1 MQKFQIDAGTWVTL
15 NRLLDEALEQPP
27 GQLPR
32 WLDDLSPE
40 FDGLKPRLRELLAH
54 TGLIETGEF
63 LHRLPK
69 FELEPGDLAGAP
81 SRGEQPGQQIGPYRL
96 LRELGSGGMGVVWM
110 AERTD
115 GLIDRPVALKLPH
128 GAWKR
133 AGLAERMAR
142 ERAILA
148 TLTHPNVAHLYDAG
162 LASDGQPYLAIEY
175 VEGRRIDLYCDA
187 HSLDVKARLRLF
199 AQVADA
205 VAYAHGKLIVHRD
218 LKPANILVSADG
230 RVKLLD
236 FGIAKL
242 LEDGETRETR
252 VTELSGRALTPD
264 YASPEQLRGEPLN
277 IASDVYSL
285 GVVLYELLCGQRPY
299 KLARNS
305 RSALEDAILQG
316 EPPAPSGVVPAVRR
330 RELRGDLDTIVL
342 KALKKKP
349 EERYATVHALAD
361 DIGRFLGDHPVLARP
376 DSWTYRTSRLMRRH
390 KLAVS
395 ASAAVAAALVG
406 ATLYSM
412 HQAQLARSEE
422 LRAGQVEQFIAS
434 ILTNTESAES
444 LTAEGLLK
452 QARARI
458 GIEFA
463 DHPLTQIRLLLI
475 VSRSLIGFSEYDA
488 ADEAL
493 EAALSISRN
502 HPGDSDSYFRQ
513 ARVQRLT
520 LHRLRGRLV
529 QLREELPKLRSEMER
544 DGNWSSADRVKLL
557 IEAAYAAN
565 LDARDEQAAADIQ
578 TAADLALRELGPRHE
593 LTLEAV
599 SARSPTLRGANRFD
613 ESIAAAEQALALMIS
628 AFAPNLYH
636 RRILAVRMSLGTSY
650 LSKGRIHDAL
660 RELRTVIDH
669 AGDRDFME
677 LYAQVHASR
686 AWISGG
692 EPETALKALVRAE
705 SLARTSNNSDA
716 VILSQAMAL
725 RAYALTSMGQMSS
738 ALQVVN
744 ESLQRYG
751 REYARDHPPTLAFRA
766 LRAMIL
772 AHLGRIGD
780 ARAELNDIA
789 GMKVNILHWTLPHLS
804 YAKGVV
810 ERLAGNCDLA
820 LAFQQEALR
829 SIRADSS
836 AWLKRA
842 KILGEIGLCAPA
854 EQKTRAVTSLRE
866 ALSLLREHQT
876 SETSSDRFMLELQAK
891 LASLTD
897 TAAQ

>member
-1 MQKFQIDAGTWVTL
+1 MQKLHIDALTWESL

-27 GQLPR
+27 DTIEQ
-32 WLDDLSPE
+32 W
-40 FDGLKPRLRELLAH
+40 FDGLPADAEPLKPQLRALLSGAAQV
-54 TGLIETGEF
+54 ETGDF
-63 LHRLPK
+63 LHTLPK
-69 FELEPGDLAGAP
+69 FELADDESAPPPPPSAERAGD
-81 SRGEQPGQQIGPYRL
+81 EIGPYRL
-96 LRELGSGGMGVVWM
+96 IRELGAGGMGVVWL
-110 AERTD
+110 AERVD
-115 GLIDRPVALKLPH
+115 GLITRPVALKLPH

-162 LASDGQPYLAIEY
+162 LAPDGQPYLAIEY
-175 VEGRRIDLYCDA
+175 VEGRRIDTFCDEQ
-187 HSLDVKARLRLF
+187 SMDVKARLRLF

-205 VAYAHGKLIVHRD
+205 VAYAHGKLVVHRD

-264 YASPEQLRGEPLN
+264 YSSPEQLRGEPLT

-285 GVVLYELLCGQRPY
+285 GVVLYELLCGQRPLT
-299 KLARNS
+299 LARAS
-305 RSALEDAILQG
+305 RRVLEDAILRTD
-316 EPPAPSGVVPAVRR
+316 PPAPSSIAPAARR
-330 RELRGDLDTIVL
+330 RELRGDLDTIAL
-342 KALKKKP
+342 KALKNRS
-349 EERYATVHALAD
+349 EERYATVHALAE
-361 DIGRFLGDHPVLARP
+361 DIGRFLDGRPVLARP
-376 DSWTYRTSRLMRRH
+376 DSWSYRASRFLRRH
-390 KLAVS
+390 RLAVT
-395 ASAAVAAALVG
+395 ASAAVAVALVG
-406 ATLYSM
+406 ATLYSLR
-412 HQAQLARSEE
+412 QAQIARSEE
-422 LRAGQVEQFIAS
+422 LRAEQVEQFIAS
-434 ILTNTESAES
+434 ILTDTQSVES

-458 GIEFA
+458 GDEFA

-488 ADEAL
+488 AAEAL

-502 HPGDSDSYFRQ
+502 HPGESDSYVRQ
-513 ARVQRLT
+513 ARVLRLT
-520 LHRLRGRLV
+520 LHRLRGRVV
-529 QLREELPKLRSEMER
+529 QLREELPALRSEMDR
-544 DGNWSSADRVKLL
+544 NGNWSAADRVRLL
-557 IEAAYAAN
+557 IEAALSANLYAA
-565 LDARDEQAAADIQ
+565 DEQAVVDIQ

-599 SARSPTLRGANRFD
+599 SARSQTLRGANRYD

-628 AFAPNLYH
+628 AYAPNQHH
-636 RRILAVRMSLGTSY
+636 RRILDARMALGASY
-650 LSKGRIHDAL
+650 QSKGRIHDAI

-669 AGDRDFME
+669 AGDREFLE
-677 LYAQVHASR
+677 LHAQAHASR
-686 AWISGG
+686 AWVSGG

-705 SLARTSNNSDA
+705 SLALDSNNADA
-716 VILSQAMAL
+716 FILTQAMAL
-725 RAYALTSMGQMSS
+725 RAYVLASMGEMSS

-744 ESLQRYG
+744 EALERYG
-751 REYARDHPPTLAFRA
+751 REHSRDHPPTLAFRA

-780 ARAELNDIA
+780 ARAELNDIP
-789 GMKVNILHWTLPHLS
+789 GTRSHLLHWTLPHLS

-820 LAFQQEALR
+820 LALQQEALR
-829 SIRADSS
+829 AVRPIPAT
-836 AWLKRA
+836 WLKRA
-842 KILGEIGLCAPA
+842 KILGEIGLCAPPQ
-854 EQKTRAVTSLRE
+854 QKARAITSLRQ

-876 SETSSDRFMLELQAK
+876 SETSSDRFTLELQAK
-891 LASLTD
+891 LASL
-897 TAAQ
+897 AY

>member
-1 MQKFQIDAGTWVTL
+1 MQKLQIDASTWSTL
-15 NRLLDEALEQPP
+15 NRLLDEALEQPAA
-27 GQLPR
+27 QLPH
-32 WLDDLSPE
+32 WLDDLAPE
-40 FDGLKPRLRELLAH
+40 FDALKPRLRELLSR

-63 LHRLPK
+63 LHTLPK
-69 FELEPGDLAGAP
+69 LDLEPGDLAAAP
-81 SRGEQPGQQIGPYRL
+81 VSGEQAGQEIGLYRL
-96 LRELGSGGMGVVWM
+96 VRELGSGGMGVVWM

-142 ERAILA
+142 ERSILA
-148 TLTHPNVAHLYDAG
+148 TLAHPNIAHLYDAG
-162 LASDGQPYLAIEY
+162 ITADGQPYLAIEY
-175 VEGRRIDLYCDA
+175 VEGRRIDTFCDEQ
-187 HSLDVKARLRLF
+187 SMDVKARLRLF

-205 VAYAHGKLIVHRD
+205 VAYAHGKLVVHRD

-264 YASPEQLRGEPLN
+264 YASPEQLRGEPLT

-299 KLARNS
+299 KLARDS
-305 RSALEDAILQG
+305 RSALEDAILQA
-316 EPPAPSGVVPAVRR
+316 EPPAPSGVVPAARR

-342 KALKKKP
+342 KALKKRP
-349 EERYATVHALAD
+349 EERYATVHALAED
-361 DIGRFLGDHPVLARP
+361 VGRFLDGHPVLARP

-395 ASAAVAAALVG
+395 AGAAVAVALIG

-412 HQAQLARSEE
+412 RQAQLARSEE
-422 LRAGQVEQFIAS
+422 VRAEQVEQFIAS
-434 ILTNTESAES
+434 ILTDTQSAES

-458 GIEFA
+458 DVEFA

-502 HPGDSDSYFRQ
+502 HPGASDSYFRQ

-529 QLREELPKLRSEMER
+529 QLREELHELRSEMDR
-544 DGNWSSADRVKLL
+544 DGHWSSADRVRLL

-565 LDARDEQAAADIQ
+565 LDARDEQAAVDIQ
-578 TAADLALRELGPRHE
+578 TAGDLALRELGPRHE
-593 LTLEAV
+593 LTLEAA
-599 SARSPTLRGANRFD
+599 SARSAILRGANRYD

-628 AFAPNLYH
+628 AYAPSLYH
-636 RRILAVRMSLGTSY
+636 RRILDARMALGTSY
-650 LSKGRIHDAL
+650 LSKGRIHDAI

-669 AGDRDFME
+669 AGDRDFLE

-686 AWISGG
+686 GWVSGG

-705 SLARTSNNSDA
+705 SLALDSNNADA
-716 VILSQAMAL
+716 VILSQAMAA
-725 RAYALTSMGQMSS
+725 RAYVLASMGEMSS
-738 ALQVVN
+738 ALQVIN

-751 REYARDHPPTLAFRA
+751 REHARDHPPTLAFRA

-772 AHLGRIGD
+772 AHLGRIED
-780 ARAELNDIA
+780 ARAELDEIPGKGSNT
-789 GMKVNILHWTLPHLS
+789 LHWTLPHLS
-804 YAKGVV
+804 YARGVV

-820 LAFQQEALR
+820 LALQQEALQAVR
-829 SIRADSS
+829 PISS
-836 AWLKRA
+836 TWLKRA

-854 EQKTRAVTSLRE
+854 EQKTQAVISLRQ
-866 ALSLLREHQT
+866 ALILLREHQT
-876 SETSSDRFMLELQAK
+876 SETSSDRFTLELKAK
-891 LASLTD
+891 LASLTPD
-897 TAAQ
+897 

>member
-1 MQKFQIDAGTWVTL
+1 MQKFQIDPGTWVTL
-15 NRLLDEALEQPP
+15 NRLLDEALEQPAA
-27 GQLPR
+27 QLPQ
-32 WLDDLSPE
+32 WLEDLPPE
-40 FDGLKPRLRELLAH
+40 FDGLKPRLSELLAR
-54 TGLIETGEF
+54 TGLVETGEF
-63 LHRLPK
+63 LRTLPK
-69 FELEPGDLAGAP
+69 FELEPGDLAGVPA
-81 SRGEQPGQQIGPYRL
+81 RGEQAGQEIGLYRL
-96 LRELGSGGMGVVWM
+96 VRELGSGGMGVVWL

-148 TLTHPNVAHLYDAG
+148 ALTHPNVAHLYDAG

-175 VEGRRIDLYCDA
+175 VEGRRIDVYCDA
-187 HSLDVKARLRLF
+187 HSLGIKARLRLF

-242 LEDGETRETR
+242 LEGGETRETR
-252 VTELSGRALTPD
+252 FTELSGRALTPD
-264 YASPEQLRGEPLN
+264 YASPEQLRGEPLT

-299 KLARNS
+299 KLTRDS
-305 RSALEDAILQG
+305 RGALEDAILQA
-316 EPPAPSGVVPAVRR
+316 EPSAPSGVVPSARR

-361 DIGRFLGDHPVLARP
+361 DIDRFLEGHPVLARP
-376 DSWTYRTSRLMRRH
+376 DSWAYRTSRLLRRH

-395 ASAAVAAALVG
+395 ASAAVAVALVS
-406 ATLYSM
+406 ATLYSLR
-412 HQAQLARSEE
+412 QAQLARSEKV
-422 LRAGQVEQFIAS
+422 RAEQVEQFIAS
-434 ILTNTESAES
+434 ILTDTQSAES
-444 LTAEGLLK
+444 LTVEGLLK

-458 GIEFA
+458 DDEFA
-463 DHPLTQIRLLLI
+463 EHPLTQVRLLLI
-475 VSRSLIGFSEYDA
+475 VSRSLIGFSEFDA
-488 ADEAL
+488 ADEAV

-502 HPGDSDSYFRQ
+502 HPGAEDSYFRQ
-513 ARVQRLT
+513 ARVQQLT

-529 QLREELPKLRSEMER
+529 QLREELHELRSEMDR
-544 DGNWSSADRVKLL
+544 DGDWSPADRVRLL
-557 IEAAYAAN
+557 REAAYTAN
-565 LDARDEQAAADIQ
+565 MDSRDEQAAIDIQ

-593 LTLEAV
+593 LTLEAA
-599 SARSPTLRGANRFD
+599 SARSAILRGANRYD
-613 ESIAAAEQALALMIS
+613 EAVAAAEQVLALMIS
-628 AFAPNLYH
+628 AYATNPHH
-636 RRILAVRMSLGTSY
+636 RRILGARMSLGTSY
-650 LSKGRIHDAL
+650 LSKGRIHDAI

-669 AGDRDFME
+669 VGDSDYLE

-686 AWISGG
+686 AWVSGG

-705 SLARTSNNSDA
+705 SLARGSNNADT

-725 RAYALTSMGQMSS
+725 RAYALASMGEMSS

-751 REYARDHPPTLAFRA
+751 REHDRDHPPTLAYRA

-780 ARAELNDIA
+780 ARAELNDIP
-789 GMKVNILHWTLPHLS
+789 GTRSHLLHWTLPHLS

-810 ERLAGNCDLA
+810 ERLAGNCDFA
-820 LAFQQEALR
+820 LTLQEEALQAVR
-829 SIRADSS
+829 PIS
-836 AWLKRA
+836 ATWLKRA

-854 EQKTRAVTSLRE
+854 EQKSRAVTSLRQ
-866 ALSLLREHQT
+866 ALTLLREHQI
-876 SETSSDRFMLELQAK
+876 SETSSDRFTLELQAK

-897 TAAQ
+897 AAAQ

>member
-1 MQKFQIDAGTWVTL
+1 MQKVQIDVATWATL
-15 NRLLDEALEQPP
+15 NRLLDEALEHPVA
-27 GQLPR
+27 QLPQ
-32 WLDDLSPE
+32 WLDDLAPQ
-40 FDGLKPRLRELLAH
+40 FDGLKPRLRELLSR
-54 TGLIETGEF
+54 TGLLETDEF
-63 LHRLPK
+63 LHTLPK
-69 FELEPGDLAGAP
+69 FELEPGDEAAAP
-81 SRGEQPGQQIGPYRL
+81 ARAEQPGQEIGPYRL
-96 LRELGSGGMGVVWM
+96 VRELGSGGMGVVWL

-148 TLTHPNVAHLYDAG
+148 ALTHPNVAHLYDAG

-175 VEGRRIDLYCDA
+175 IEGRRIDVFCDA

-264 YASPEQLRGEPLN
+264 YASPEQLRGEPLT

-285 GVVLYELLCGQRPY
+285 GVVLYEMLCGQRPY
-299 KLARNS
+299 KLARAS
-305 RSALEDAILQG
+305 RCALEDAILQA
-316 EPPAPSGVVPAVRR
+316 EPPAPSSVAPAARR

-342 KALKKKP
+342 KALKKKS
-349 EERYATVHALAD
+349 EARYATVHALAD
-361 DIGRFLGDHPVLARP
+361 DIGRFLDGHPVLARP
-376 DSWTYRTSRLMRRH
+376 DSWTYRTSRLLRRH

-395 ASAAVAAALVG
+395 ASAAVALALVG
-406 ATLYSM
+406 ATLYSIR
-412 HQAQLARSEE
+412 QAQLARSEE
-422 LRAGQVEQFIAS
+422 LRAEQVEQFIAS
-434 ILTNTESAES
+434 ILTDTQSAES

-458 GIEFA
+458 GVEFA

-475 VSRSLIGFSEYDA
+475 VSRGLIGFSEYDA

-529 QLREELPKLRSEMER
+529 QLREELHELRSEMDR

-557 IEAAYAAN
+557 IEAAFAAN
-565 LDARDEQAAADIQ
+565 LDARDEQAAVDLQ

-593 LTLEAV
+593 LTLEAA
-599 SARSPTLRGANRFD
+599 SARSAILRGANRYD
-613 ESIAAAEQALALMIS
+613 ESIAAAEQALALMLS
-628 AFAPNLYH
+628 AYAPNPYH
-636 RRILAVRMSLGTSY
+636 RRILDARMALGTSY
-650 LSKGRIHDAL
+650 LSNGRIHDAI

-669 AGDRDFME
+669 AGDRDFLE

-686 AWISGG
+686 AWVSGG
-692 EPETALKALVRAE
+692 EPETALKALIRAE
-705 SLARTSNNSDA
+705 SLALDSNNADA

-725 RAYALTSMGQMSS
+725 RAYVLASMGEMSS
-738 ALQVVN
+738 ALQVIN
-744 ESLQRYG
+744 ESLARYG
-751 REYARDHPPTLAFRA
+751 REHARDHPPTLAFRA

-780 ARAELNDIA
+780 ARAELNEIP
-789 GMKVNILHWTLPHLS
+789 GTKSNLLHWTLPHLS

-820 LAFQQEALR
+820 LAFQQEALQ
-829 SIRADSS
+829 SVRAIPGT
-836 AWLKRA
+836 WLKRA
-842 KILGEIGLCAPA
+842 KILGEIGLCAPP
-854 EQKTRAVTSLRE
+854 EQETRAVTSLRQ
-866 ALSLLREHQT
+866 ALILLREHQT
-876 SETSSDRFMLELQAK
+876 SETSSDRFTLELQAK
-891 LASLTD
+891 LASLT
-897 TAAQ
+897 TQPR

>member
-1 MQKFQIDAGTWVTL
+1 MQKMQIDAASWATL
-15 NRLLDEALEQPP
+15 NRLLDEALERPAAQVS
-27 GQLPR
+27 Q
-32 WLDDLSPE
+32 WLDDLAPQ
-40 FDGLKPRLRELLAH
+40 FDGLKPRLRELLSH
-54 TGLIETGEF
+54 TGLLETDEF
-63 LHRLPK
+63 LQTLPK
-69 FELEPGDLAGAP
+69 FEIEAGDLAAAP
-81 SRGEQPGQQIGPYRL
+81 ARADQAGQKIGPYRL
-96 LRELGSGGMGVVWM
+96 VRELGSGGMGVVWL

-115 GLIDRPVALKLPH
+115 GLINRPVALKLPH

-148 TLTHPNVAHLYDAG
+148 ALTHPNVAHLYDAG

-175 VEGRRIDLYCDA
+175 VEGRRIDVYCDA

-205 VAYAHGKLIVHRD
+205 VAYAHAKLIVHRD
-218 LKPANILVSADG
+218 LKPANILVGADG

-264 YASPEQLRGEPLN
+264 YASPEQLRGEPLT

-299 KLARNS
+299 KLARDS
-305 RSALEDAILQG
+305 RGALEDAILQA
-316 EPPAPSGVVPAVRR
+316 EPPAPSSMVPSALR

-349 EERYATVHALAD
+349 EDRYATVHALAD
-361 DIGRFLGDHPVLARP
+361 DIDRFLNGHPVLARP
-376 DSWTYRTSRLMRRH
+376 DSWTYRTSRLLRRH
-390 KLAVS
+390 KFAVS
-395 ASAAVAAALVG
+395 ASAAVAVALVG
-406 ATLYSM
+406 ATLYSLR
-412 HQAQLARSEE
+412 QAQLARSEE
-422 LRAGQVEQFIAS
+422 VRAQQVEQFIAS
-434 ILTNTESAES
+434 ILTDTESAES
-444 LTAEGLLK
+444 LTAAGLLK

-458 GIEFA
+458 GDEFA

-493 EAALSISRN
+493 EAALSLSRN
-502 HPGDSDSYFRQ
+502 HAGESAPYLRQ
-513 ARVQRLT
+513 ARLQRLT
-520 LHRLRGRLV
+520 LHRLRGRLD
-529 QLREELPKLRSEMER
+529 QLREELHELRSEMDR

-557 IEAAYAAN
+557 IEAAFAAN
-565 LDARDEQAAADIQ
+565 LDASDEQAAVDIQ

-599 SARSPTLRGANRFD
+599 NARSPILRGTNRYD

-628 AFAPNLYH
+628 AYASSPHH
-636 RRILAVRMSLGTSY
+636 RRILDARIRLGSSY
-650 LSKGRIHDAL
+650 LSKGRIHDAI

-669 AGDRDFME
+669 AGDRDFLE
-677 LYAQVHASR
+677 LYAQVHVSR
-686 AWISGG
+686 AWVSGG
-692 EPETALKALVRAE
+692 EPEAALRALVRAE
-705 SLARTSNNSDA
+705 SLALDSNNADA
-716 VILSQAMAL
+716 VILSQAMAM
-725 RAYALTSMGQMSS
+725 RAYVLASMGEMSS

-751 REYARDHPPTLAFRA
+751 REHARDHPPTLAFRA

-772 AHLGRIGD
+772 AHLGRVGE
-780 ARAELNDIA
+780 ARAELNEIPGA
-789 GMKVNILHWTLPHLS
+789 GSHKLHWTLPHLS
-804 YAKGVV
+804 YARGVV

-820 LAFQQEALR
+820 ITFQQEALQ
-829 SIRADSS
+829 SIRPISS
-836 AWLKRA
+836 TWLKRA
-842 KILGEIGLCAPA
+842 KVLGEIGLCAPA
-854 EQKTRAVTSLRE
+854 EQKTRAVTSLRQ
-866 ALSLLREHQT
+866 ALALLREHQT
-876 SETSSDRFMLELQAK
+876 SEKSGDRFTFELQTK
-891 LASLTD
+891 LASLTR
-897 TAAQ
+897 